1 MGISIFQIALSITF
15 FSVGYYF
22 KARFEINQENE
33 ITKLKNIIQH
43 IVVEDHKEELR
54 LQKYKHNQL
63 EQSKYFLERDFLEF
77 KEKVK
82 LNRFDKIE
90 SIKNEK
96 DSVSKALK
104 QFL

>member
-1 MGISIFQIALSITF
+1 MGISIFQIALNITF

-22 KARFEINQENE
+22 KARFEINQEKE
-33 ITKLKNIIQH
+33 IIKLKCIIRKME
-43 IVVEDHKEELR
+43 EDHKEDMR
-54 LQKYKHNQL
+54 LQNFKYFQL

-77 KEKVK
+77 KKKVK
-82 LNRFDKIE
+82 LDRFDEIE

>member
-22 KARFEINQENE
+22 KARFEINQEKE
-33 ITKLKNIIQH
+33 ITKLKSTIQQME
-43 IVVEDHKEELR
+43 EDHKEELR
-54 LQKYKHNQL
+54 LQKYKYLQL

-82 LNRFDKIE
+82 LDRFDKIE
-90 SIKNEK
+90 SIKNKK

>member
-15 FSVGYYF
+15 FSIGYYF
-22 KARFEINQENE
+22 KASFEINQEKE
-33 ITKLKNIIQH
+33 ISKLKSIIQKTE
-43 IVVEDHKEELR
+43 EDHKEELR
-54 LQKYKHNQL
+54 LLNYKFHQL
-63 EQSKYFLERDFLEF
+63 EQSKYFLERNFLEF

-82 LNRFDKIE
+82 LNRFGEIE

-96 DSVSKALK
+96 DSVSQALK

>member
-22 KARFEINQENE
+22 KARFEINQEKE
-33 ITKLKNIIQH
+33 ITKLKSIIQQME
-43 IVVEDHKEELR
+43 EDHKEELR
-54 LQKYKHNQL
+54 LQKYKHHQL
-63 EQSKYFLERDFLEF
+63 EQVKYFLERDFLEF

-82 LNRFDKIE
+82 LDRFDKIE

-96 DSVSKALK
+96 DSVSKTLK